1 MHVFYRTRLNVIKT
15 RSLFFCFCFIFFSL
29 NLSVLTHE
37 FSIGSIHINHP
48 YIRFA
53 VDSGPAAGYMT
64 IVNTGST
71 TDQLIRVETSFADK
85 AELHQTLIIDN
96 QARMKKVDYINLPSE
111 KARSMKPGGYHLM
124 FLELKDKLVK
134 GSKISVTLFFKET
147 ESINIIF
154 EVEDFYDSSE
164 NNSH

>member
-1 MHVFYRTRLNVIKT
+1 MIKT

-37 FSIGSIHINHP
+37 FSIESIHINHP
-48 YIRFA
+48 HIRLA

-64 IVNTGST
+64 IVNTSSIA
-71 TDQLIRVETSFADK
+71 DQLIRVETSFADK

-111 KARSMKPGGYHLM
+111 KAQSMKPEGYHLM
-124 FLELKDKLVK
+124 FSELKEKLVK

-154 EVEDFYDSSE
+154 EVEDFSDNSA